1 MTAPGKEDKSS
12 QDGSDAFALF
22 DKNKNNKVKTEEI
35 IALIQDLGGKLTCP
49 HVQRLLSAAE
59 QSRSGSLDMEEFLE
73 LWERFK
79 GTEGEEESEEE
90 ILEAFNDYDT
100 DGDGYIS
107 RQDMVQA
114 LTRMGSIRDTEEEA
128 GKCMEEMDLDKDGK
142 VSYAEFLLKWRIS

>member
-22 DKNKNNKVKTEEI
+22 DKNKNNKVKPQEI
-35 IALIQDLGGKLTCP
+35 ITLIQDLGGKLTCP

-79 GTEGEEESEEE
+79 GTDGEEESEEE
-90 ILEAFNDYDT
+90 ILEAFK
-100 DGDGYIS
+100 
-107 RQDMVQA
+107 
-114 LTRMGSIRDTEEEA
+114 DTEEEA